1 MRKIIFLTQ
10 FFLFLLIKS
19 VCAEKIENIIV
30 TGNDRISTET
40 IIIFGE
46 INLNED
52 LNENK
57 LNLILKN
64 LYKTNFFEDVKINIS
79 NNTLN
84 IFVAEN
90 PIVQS
95 VKIEGIKA
103 KKLQDPIFESL
114 NLKKNSSFTEFAAK
128 KDRDLFINILKNS
141 GYYFAEVKLKKIE
154 NTNKTVS
161 LIYYVELGE
170 KAKIKKIKFIGEIG
184 RAHV

>member
-1 MRKIIFLTQ
+1 MRKIIILTH
-10 FFLFLLIKS
+10 FFLFLIFKS
-19 VCAEKIENIIV
+19 VYAEKVEKIIV
-30 TGNDRISTET
+30 SGNERISSET

-46 INLNED
+46 ININED
-52 LNENK
+52 LNKNK

-103 KKLQDPIFESL
+103 KKLQDPILESL
-114 NLKKNSSFTEFAAK
+114 Q
-128 KDRDLFINILKNS
+128 
-141 GYYFAEVKLKKIE
+141 LKKILHLLNLQQRKIE
-154 NTNKTVS
+154 
-161 LIYYVELGE
+161 IY
-170 KAKIKKIKFIGEIG
+170 F
-184 RAHV
+184 